1 MSQQTMTAKR
11 PRRKPVAMNGVD
23 TPQLFATINAVG
35 AHPELAKF
43 QFRASN
49 RWIAGTHSVGRIE
62 SFFGAG
68 GEQRHGRVFKY
79 DADHPTVLVG
89 KDQGPTP
96 VEFLLQGLLVCLTA
110 GIGNIAAARGVKLTR
125 VESKIEG
132 DIDLQ
137 GILGLSDDV
146 RNGFQQ
152 LRVSFEIDGDAPK
165 EELREIVDQSKARSA
180 AFDVLTNGVPVEI
193 TFNAG

>member
-1 MSQQTMTAKR
+1 MSQQTMEAKSS
-11 PRRKPVAMNGVD
+11 RRKPVPMNGVD

-49 RWIAGTHSVGRIE
+49 RWVEGTHSLGRIE

-68 GEQRHGRVFKY
+68 GEQRHTRAFDY
-79 DADHPTVLVG
+79 DADHPAVLVG
-89 KDQGPTP
+89 QDRGPTP
-96 VEFLLQGLLVCLTA
+96 VEFLLHGLLACLTA
-110 GIGNIAAARGVKLTR
+110 GIGNIASARGVKLTK
-125 VESKIEG
+125 VESRVEG

-146 RNGFQQ
+146 RNGYQR
-152 LRVSFEIDGDAPK
+152 LRVSFEIEGDAPK
-165 EELREIVDQSKARSA
+165 EKLQEIVEQSKARSA
-180 AFDVLTNGVPVEI
+180 VYDVLTNGVPVEI
-193 TFNAG
+193 AVNAA